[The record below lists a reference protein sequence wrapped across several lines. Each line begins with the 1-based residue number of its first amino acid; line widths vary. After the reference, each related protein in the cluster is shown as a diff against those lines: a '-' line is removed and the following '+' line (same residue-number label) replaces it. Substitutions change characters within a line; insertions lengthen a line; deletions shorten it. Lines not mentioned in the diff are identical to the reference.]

1 VQTERGIFVLLG
13 LLPVMALAPGSAP
26 LPPPPKAHVDSVAET
41 IHGVTITDNYRW
53 LEDQNSPATRAWI
66 AAEQKYTAEFFSS
79 LPQRANI
86 RESLAKLERI
96 ETRSVPVAASGKY
109 FFTHRG
115 SAEEQASLYLRR
127 GTAGSDEK
135 LVDPN
140 ALSPDH
146 SISVSIGSVA
156 WDGSI
161 LAYEFRKGGQDETEV
176 HFLDVNAKR
185 DLPDVLPRARYGFA
199 SDHSFTPDGHEVY
212 YSKWL
217 ADGSRVYRH
226 RFGTAIS
233 ADKEIFGAGYG
244 ADYTTSCTITSSGTY
259 LFCEAARGAATT
271 EEDIYVQKV
280 GTDATPRA
288 VARHVPAVLAIDSYR
303 DSIYILTSAGAP
315 NGRVIEVALDR
326 PAESNW
332 REIVPQGRNPIT
344 SLTVAANKLFVT
356 TLENVSG
363 HLHAYTLTGGPLNE
377 IRLPAAGTIGQVE
390 GEEQGGETFLSFS
403 SFAYPNEVL
412 DIKPDGSTV
421 SWWRSPV
428 PLRSD
433 EIEVQ
438 QVWYGSKDGTKVPMF
453 VVDRKGQDH
462 RSRPTLLTGYGGFNV
477 ALTPRWSAMVAWWL
491 EQGGVFAMPAL
502 RGGGEFGEAWHKAG
516 MLQKKQNVFD
526 DFITAA
532 EYLIRSGVTSKEKL
546 AIFGTSN
553 GGLLVGAAMTQR
565 PDLFHAVVCGAPLL
579 DMVRYQSFKIAKL
592 WVPEYGSSDDPKQFP
607 YILKY
612 SPYRHVEGGV
622 EYPAVLFWTGDN
634 DTRVDPLHARKMTA
648 LMQAEAARE
657 RPILIRYDT
666 LTGHSGGRSVDQ
678 QLDFDTDLL
687 AFVRSQIG

>member
-1 VQTERGIFVLLG
+1 MEIERGILVLLG
-13 LLPVMALAPGSAP
+13 LLPTMALAPGSAP
-26 LPPPPKAHVDSVAET
+26 LPPPPSAHVDSVAET

-66 AAEQKYTAEFFSS
+66 AAEQKYTAEFFNS
-79 LPQRANI
+79 LAQRANI
-86 RESLAKLERI
+86 RGSLAKFERI
-96 ETRSVPVAASGKY
+96 ESRTVPVVAGGKY

-135 LVDPN
+135 LVDPS
-140 ALSPDH
+140 ALSADH

-185 DLPDVLPRARYGFA
+185 DLPDVFPRARYGFA
-199 SDHSFTPDGHEVY
+199 GDHAFTPDGREVY
-212 YSKWL
+212 YSKRL

-226 RFGTAIS
+226 RLGTAIS
-233 ADKEIFGAGYG
+233 TDQEIFGAGYG
-244 ADYTTSCTITSSGTY
+244 ADYTTSCTITSTGTY
-259 LFCEAARGAATT
+259 LFCEAERGAATT
-271 EEDIYVQKV
+271 EEDIYVQKLD
-280 GTDATPRA
+280 TDATPRA

-303 DSIYILTSAGAP
+303 NSIYMLTSAGAP
-315 NGRVIEVALDR
+315 NGKVIEISLDR

-356 TLENVSG
+356 TLESVSE

-390 GEEQGGETFLSFS
+390 GEEQGGPTFLSFS

-412 DIKPDGSTV
+412 EIEPDGSTV
-421 SWWRSPV
+421 SWWRSSV

-433 EIEVQ
+433 EIEVKH
-438 QVWYGSKDGTKVPMF
+438 VWYASKDGTKVPMF
-453 VVDRKGQDH
+453 VVGRKGQDQ
-462 RSRPTLLTGYGGFNV
+462 RSRPTLLTGYGGFDI
-477 ALTPRWSAMVAWWL
+477 ALTPRWSSVVAWWL

-516 MLQKKQNVFD
+516 MLEKKQNVFD
-526 DFITAA
+526 DFIAAA

-565 PDLFHAVVCGAPLL
+565 PDLFRAVVCGAPLL
-579 DMVRYQSFKIAKL
+579 DMVRYQDFKIAKL
-592 WVPEYGSSDDPKQFP
+592 WVPEYGSSEDPKQFP

-612 SPYRHVEGGV
+612 SPYHHVERGV

-634 DTRVDPLHARKMTA
+634 DTRVDPLHARKMAA